1 LTAGTARYEAFAMR
15 WASPVLIALASLAPL
30 RAVAGDRPVGGKLLR
45 LSAASGNPAARS
57 LIFRATPDPSIAAP
71 FGDPTTAAS
80 LFVFSSNQSGGCR
93 LDVTLPAANW
103 AMFEEIVLD
112 LARKAGGLARTTRL

>member
-1 LTAGTARYEAFAMR
+1 VT
-15 WASPVLIALASLAPL
+15 PL
-30 RAVAGDRPVGGKLLR
+30 GGER
-45 LSAASGNPAARS
+45 EPSSAQPHLPRHSGS
-57 LIFRATPDPSIAAP
+57 FDAAP
-71 FGDPTTAAS
+71 FGDPTTGAS